1 MSTSERTRADAVDA
15 DVETPAETA
24 DREALE
30 AERVEAGERTV
41 VAERPTVHPIA
52 AAKDRFG
59 GIDFPAS
66 LVGMLTAL
74 ATVVLLGGLVGA
86 AVGAIGYQTG
96 LSGDEVEDISTASL
110 IGGLVV
116 LFVSYLVGGWA
127 AGRIARYDGARNGLM
142 AGVWT
147 LILAAILAGLGVWLG
162 DEYDVLANV
171 DLPQWFNEDAVTTA
185 AVVSGVIGAV
195 TMLVGGLLGGLWGT
209 RYHRLADETLLDARE
224 LRDVEVH

>member
-15 DVETPAETA
+15 DVEVPAEAA

-30 AERVEAGERTV
+30 AERVEEGERKA
-41 VAERPTVHPIA
+41 VADRPVVHPIA

-59 GIDFPAS
+59 GVDFPAS

-96 LSGDEVEDISTASL
+96 LSGDDVEDISTASL

-185 AVVSGVIGAV
+185 AIVSGVIGAV

-224 LRDVEVH
+224 LRDVDVH

>member
-15 DVETPAETA
+15 DVEVPAEAA

-30 AERVEAGERTV
+30 AERVEEGERTV
-41 VAERPTVHPIA
+41 VADQPVVHPIA

-59 GIDFPAS
+59 GVDFPAS

-96 LSGDEVEDISTASL
+96 LSGDDVEDISTASL

-185 AVVSGVIGAV
+185 AVVSGVIGAM

-224 LRDVEVH
+224 LRDVDVD

>member
-1 MSTSERTRADAVDA
+1 
-15 DVETPAETA
+15 
-24 DREALE
+24 
-30 AERVEAGERTV
+30 
-41 VAERPTVHPIA
+41 
-52 AAKDRFG
+52 
-59 GIDFPAS
+59 
-66 LVGMLTAL
+66 MLTAL

-185 AVVSGVIGAV
+185 AIVSGVIGAV
-195 TMLVGGLLGGLWGT
+195 TMLVGGLLGGLWGA

-224 LRDVEVH
+224 LRDVEVD